1 MDGDEAPLK
10 ALADIC
16 AEYGAGLIVDEAH
29 ATGVFGDKGEGLVSY
44 YGLEKRVFARVITF
58 GKALGCH
65 GAIVLGS
72 ESLRAF

>member
-29 ATGVFGDKGEGLVSY
+29 ATGVFG
-44 YGLEKRVFARVITF
+44 EKERD
-58 GKALGCH
+58 
-65 GAIVLGS
+65 
-72 ESLRAF
+72 